1 MKLFRSSVTAASF
14 PPPPTSPPK
23 SIVSA
28 FPPIPFSIFDSP
40 SPESLQATADV
51 LRKLLKTRRETWT
64 TPSRNHPDP
73 AASNSHHLS
82 ISQVLHAPVPSPSN
96 IDAIAPI
103 HYRFE
108 VREDE
113 LAKTEEQRWNRTK
126 ELSDRSSSE
135 QSSPRSSLASEE
147 SFDDIATLVDY
158 YFDGGDSTAEE
169 SEDQDVYDKQMKIWD
184 ETLWVVRGSTVSEQE
199 IVSKE

>member
-1 MKLFRSSVTAASF
+1 M
-14 PPPPTSPPK
+14 
-23 SIVSA
+23 
-28 FPPIPFSIFDSP
+28 
-40 SPESLQATADV
+40 
-51 LRKLLKTRRETWT
+51 
-64 TPSRNHPDP
+64 
-73 AASNSHHLS
+73 
-82 ISQVLHAPVPSPSN
+82 
-96 IDAIAPI
+96 
-103 HYRFE
+103 
-108 VREDE
+108 
-113 LAKTEEQRWNRTK
+113 AKTEEQRWNRTK